1 MTGDACNRHPPTAAT
16 ATTLPRRVI
25 EFLVE
30 QHLEELGDTRPVART
45 GSCAG

>member
-16 ATTLPRRVI
+16 ATTPPRMVI

-30 QHLEELGDTRPVART
+30 QRLEELGDTGLVART